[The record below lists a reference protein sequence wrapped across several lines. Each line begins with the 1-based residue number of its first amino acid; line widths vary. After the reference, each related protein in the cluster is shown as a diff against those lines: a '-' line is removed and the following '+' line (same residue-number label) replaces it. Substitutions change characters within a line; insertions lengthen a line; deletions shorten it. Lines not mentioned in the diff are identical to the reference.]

1 MSETDLRDIIH
12 ELRTAKRARF
22 ETATPVTGTQS
33 TCTQV
38 NTMNA
43 PPASH
48 VAQPSGAP
56 TSAATFSATSYS
68 DALPMRYSDVQAAQ
82 SQSPEFTTPLVNQ
95 AHCEQGS
102 PKHVWVVG
110 SSIVRN
116 AFMHAWM
123 SDPNLKMESC
133 KLWWQGYGGLG
144 IKEMERKINLLKRVN
159 MCQPPAMIIMHCG
172 GNDIGRIKIS
182 EFIKHFKMLVDNI
195 GNILPG
201 TIVVFSQIL
210 PRLTWRYSKNNIAMY
225 NAKRRLNSF

>member
-82 SQSPEFTTPLVNQ
+82 SHSPGFTTPLVNQ
-95 AHCEQGS
+95 AHCEQGTVLQMEEAIVTTVAQHSSVAQPTTRVPLSTAVTSAPPLSSS

-116 AFMHAWM
+116 ASMHAWM

-133 KLWWQGYGGLG
+133 KLWWQGYVGLS

-159 MCQPPAMIIMHCG
+159 MCQPPAMIIAAGM
-172 GNDIGRIKIS
+172 
-182 EFIKHFKMLVDNI
+182 
-195 GNILPG
+195 ILEG
-201 TIVVFSQIL
+201 
-210 PRLTWRYSKNNIAMY
+210 
-225 NAKRRLNSF
+225 